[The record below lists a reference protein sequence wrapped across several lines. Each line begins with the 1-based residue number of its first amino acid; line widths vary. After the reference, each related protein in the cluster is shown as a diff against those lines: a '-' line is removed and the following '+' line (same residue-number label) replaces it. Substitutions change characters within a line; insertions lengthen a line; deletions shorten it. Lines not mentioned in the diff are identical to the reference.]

1 MTGTVTRPTTDGN
14 IERFIL
20 NKPGTF
26 ASTSIEC
33 FSFAHQNLPLCS
45 SARRKERIPWD
56 PVVSSAFRRIRHADG
71 RIRLPLSSVGGGGGD
86 GQSGSDGQVIM
97 GGVLGSGGCR
107 VFSAPTN
114 TSHSDLD
121 LRGQVPSLD
130 FGAQH
135 LGPVG
140 RTGNGLPQRRPRRLD
155 DTPRDCRS
163 SSSCSLSTTTDDQLH
178 VARPSSLYDIFYH

>member
-56 PVVSSAFRRIRHADG
+56 PAVSSAFRRIRHADG

-97 GGVLGSGGCR
+97 GGVLGSRECR

-121 LRGQVPSLD
+121 LRGQVPSLLLW
-130 FGAQH
+130 GATSWA
-135 LGPVG
+135 G
-140 RTGNGLPQRRPRRLD
+140 RKDRKWSASA
-155 DTPRDCRS
+155 S
-163 SSSCSLSTTTDDQLH
+163 SSTTGRHTEGLSLLFKLLLVDDN
-178 VARPSSLYDIFYH
+178 